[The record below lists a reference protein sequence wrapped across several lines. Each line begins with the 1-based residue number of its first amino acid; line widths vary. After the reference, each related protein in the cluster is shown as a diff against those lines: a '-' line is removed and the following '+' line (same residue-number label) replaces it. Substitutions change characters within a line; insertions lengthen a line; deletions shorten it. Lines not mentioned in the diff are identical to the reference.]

1 MLSGRQTE
9 LSNDLESKLAAA
21 ERRARDAESKA
32 SEHERRLQDLQSEPR
47 RRKPE
52 GKADWLAGG
61 FLAD

>member
-1 MLSGRQTE
+1 VLAGRQTE
-9 LSNDLESKLAAA
+9 ASNDLESRLAAA
-21 ERRARDAESKA
+21 ESRARAADLRAA
-32 SEHERRLQDLQSEPR
+32 EHERRWQDTQAEPR